1 MVFYIYSGIG
11 GWELQTIWDNMRGGG
26 GIGGWELQT
35 IWDNMRGGGGYVQIK
50 KSCRPIP
57 GQGAEQEG

>member
-1 MVFYIYSGIG
+1 MVSHTRTISYIYLGVG
-11 GWELQTIWDNMRGGG
+11 GR
-26 GIGGWELQT
+26 ELQT